1 MHNKLIKHFEKI
13 MPLSAIEKN
22 AIIKNMKVQTFKKG
36 SILLR
41 EGQISTECYFVFK
54 GCVRE
59 YYIFDGEEKTTNF
72 FTDEQFV
79 VSLNSFSQKIPAT
92 HYFECSEDCVLMIGN
107 EKKENELYKQFPK
120 FETISRKVMENIY
133 GNQQEKMVA
142 FMNNSPE
149 ERYLNLMETRPDLF
163 QIIPQFQI
171 ARYLGIKPESLSRI
185 KKRIFKPEKSL

>member
-13 MPLSAIEKN
+13 MPLSDIEKN

-171 ARYLGIKPESLSRI
+171 ASYLRIKPESLSRI
-185 KKRIFKPEKSL
+185 RKRIFKPEKSL